1 MSVRAEK
8 VASVVKR
15 ALSMPISDLAKENN
29 VGIATVTAVRFS
41 PDLTLAKVY
50 LSIYGGKT
58 SPAKFLQLLEDEK
71 FELRRIVSQAVRLK
85 TIPDLK
91 FFLDDTLD
99 QMEHIQQL
107 LNKAKE
113 EDQKLKSG
121 K

>member
-1 MSVRAEK
+1 MSIRAEK

-15 ALSMPISDLAKENN
+15 ALSQPISDLAREQNA
-29 VGIATVTAVRFS
+29 GIATVTTVRFS

-50 LSIYGGKT
+50 ISIYGGKT
-58 SPAKFLQLLEDEK
+58 SPAKFLQFLEEEK
-71 FELRRIVSQAVRLK
+71 YELRRIVAQSVRLK

-91 FFLDDTLD
+91 FFIDDTLD

-113 EDQKLKSG
+113 EDEKLKEN